1 MTRLRIEHRTG
12 FTYDSPAVA
21 SYNEARMLPATDHS
35 QVVLSARLDINPP
48 SAQHPYVDF
57 WGTVVSMFEVL
68 VPHTELSVTAVSV
81 VDIRETRYHPVD
93 TTWDYLTEHANNS
106 AELVEA
112 LLTTRLT
119 EPSQDL
125 VKLAERIRVSSASPT
140 DAARSIAQLVNDRVK
155 YVKGAT
161 GVHSSA
167 REAWSGG
174 KGVCQDF
181 AHITIGALRSIGIPA
196 RYVSGYLHPAPEAPV
211 GETVVGE
218 SHAWVEWYTG
228 GWYGFD
234 PTNMSEIG
242 QHHVHVGRGRDYSDV
257 SPLRGVYSGESASDS
272 FVSVLI
278 TREA

>member
-1 MTRLRIEHRTG
+1 MTRMRIEHRTG
-12 FTYDSPAVA
+12 FTYESPAVA

-35 QVVLSARLDINPP
+35 QIVLSARLDINPP
-48 SAQHPYVDF
+48 SNQHPYVDY

-68 VPHTELSVTAVSV
+68 VPHTELLVEAVSV
-81 VDIRETRYHPVD
+81 VDIRENRYHAVD
-93 TTWDYLTEHANNS
+93 TTWDYLAESAGSS

-112 LLTTRLT
+112 LLGTRLT
-119 EPSQDL
+119 EPSSEL
-125 VKLAERIRVSSASPT
+125 FKVAKEIRDSSASPAE
-140 DAARSIAQLVNDRVK
+140 AARRIAQLVNGSVK

-161 GVHSSA
+161 GVHSTA
-167 REAWSGG
+167 RDAWLGG
-174 KGVCQDF
+174 EGVCQDF

-196 RYVSGYLHPAPEAPV
+196 RYVSGYLHPKPDAPV

-234 PTNMSEIG
+234 PTNMHEIG
-242 QHHVHVGRGRDYSDV
+242 PHHVQVARGRDYADV
-257 SPLRGVYSGESASDS
+257 SPLRGVYSGESASET
-272 FVSVLI
+272 FVSVSI